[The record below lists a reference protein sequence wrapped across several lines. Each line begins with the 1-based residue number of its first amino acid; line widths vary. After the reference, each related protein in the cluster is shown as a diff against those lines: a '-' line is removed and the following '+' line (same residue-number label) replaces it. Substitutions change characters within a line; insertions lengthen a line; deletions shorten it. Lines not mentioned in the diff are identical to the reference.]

1 MQITR
6 VTRLL
11 LGEFDTNEAMTTSFQ
26 APTRTKSIPGKD
38 TDFVKD
44 ALERIRVRARYL
56 RNWQQL
62 YKWSIAGSLVGV
74 LGGIGALLFS
84 VTLDTAIPLFDSMA
98 TAMPDPRLIAIV
110 PATGGLLVGLIR
122 YFWLPEAFESPCA
135 TDAMIDVIHKEH
147 GRAKVR
153 VPFATILTA
162 SITLASGGSAG
173 RECPTA
179 LIGTGFGSIASSIIE
194 KLKLD
199 KLLHFSFTDEDVRT
213 LAVCGAAAGIGAVF
227 RAPIGSALFATS
239 VLYIYGMEYDL
250 VLPAMISSL
259 TSYLIFS
266 AFYGFEPLF
275 SAPFIW
281 AFNFFDL
288 VLVLIIGVVASMVG
302 VLYLKVF
309 YGIFNKFRKLSLPD
323 WAKPAIGGLLMGLLT
338 LFIPRVWGMGYNT
351 IQDAIDYKLAMPLLL
366 LLVIGKIVASS
377 LSIGS
382 GGAGGVIAPSLFIG
396 AALGGSMGLAAA
408 HLFPTLA
415 THPTLYVIAG
425 MGALYASIGKVPLST
440 AILLCETT
448 RNFTMIIPL
457 IIANTA
463 GFLASGTH
471 TIYESQHADAT
482 KETAD
487 ILRRVAVEQVLT
499 KDPVTVCDTTSV
511 LELLRLVGSS
521 GHHGF
526 PVLDAEDSIVGV
538 VSWKDAQKVPFPQRG
553 ETPVSA
559 IMSQSVISLYPYES
573 SRRAL
578 NLIEQHHIGRVVVL
592 DPVHTGKVVG
602 IVTKEDLIK
611 AYAGWIQSD

>member
-1 MQITR
+1 MQAERCEVATEER
-6 VTRLL
+6 ADL
-11 LGEFDTNEAMTTSFQ
+11 
-26 APTRTKSIPGKD
+26 
-38 TDFVKD
+38 VKD
-44 ALERIRVRARYL
+44 ALEAIKARAHYL

-62 YKWSIAGSLVGV
+62 YKWSIAAGLVGI
-74 LGGIGALLFS
+74 LGGFGALLFS
-84 VTLDTAIPLFDSMA
+84 VTLDSAIPLFDSMA
-98 TAMPDPRLIAIV
+98 DALPDPRLIAII
-110 PATGGLLVGLIR
+110 PALGGLLVGLIR
-122 YFWLPEAFESPCA
+122 YVWMPEAFCSPCA
-135 TDAMIDVIHKEH
+135 TDAMIDIIHKDN
-147 GRAKVR
+147 GRAKFR

-179 LIGTGFGSIASSIIE
+179 LIGTGFGSIASTLIQ
-194 KLKLD
+194 KLRLD
-199 KLLHFSFTDEDVRT
+199 KLLHFTFTDQDVRT

-250 VLPAMISSL
+250 ILPAMISSL

-266 AFYGFEPLF
+266 VFYGFEALF

-281 AFNFFDL
+281 AFNLFDL
-288 VLVLIIGVVASMVG
+288 VVVLLIGVIASLVG

-309 YGIFNKFRKLSLPD
+309 YGIFNRFRALAIPD
-323 WAKPAIGGLLMGLLT
+323 WTKPAIGGLLMGILV
-338 LFIPRVWGMGYNT
+338 LFVPRVWGMGYQT
-351 IQDAIDYKLAMPLLL
+351 IQDAIDYKLALPLLL
-366 LLVIGKIVASS
+366 VLIIGKIVASS

-396 AALGGSMGLAAA
+396 AALGGTIGLAATSM
-408 HLFPTLA
+408 FPDA
-415 THPTLYVIAG
+415 SAHPTLYVIAG

-457 IIANTA
+457 IIANTT
-463 GFLASGTH
+463 GFLASGNH

-487 ILRRVAVEQVLT
+487 ILRRVPVERVLT
-499 KDPVTVCDTTSV
+499 ADPVVARDTMSV
-511 LELLRLVGSS
+511 IDLLRLVGTA

-526 PVLDAEDSIVGV
+526 PVLDDDDRLVGV
-538 VSWKDAQKVPFPQRG
+538 VSWKDAQKVPYPERG

-559 IMSQSVISLYPYES
+559 IMSRDVISLFPYES
-573 SRRAL
+573 TRRAL
-578 NLIEQHHIGRVVVL
+578 TLIEQHHIGRVVVV
-592 DPVHTGKVVG
+592 DPVRVGAVLG